1 MIYYKLLD
9 IQNLDVIIE
18 KCLLYAKTIDSAY
31 NRRLSSWYDINALE
45 LINAC
50 PELAVGLQKYDLTV
64 RMAALYVMY
73 HPSHTKI
80 HIDKYPSQARINIP
94 LLNCTNT
101 YTNFYESN
109 DGMTP
114 WTNPK
119 SGITSYSPVGECKLV
134 DRVELKQA
142 TIIRTKVFHAVNLPK
157 DNPVPRITLTLGL
170 DKDPVFML
178 E

>member
-9 IQNLDVIIE
+9 IENIDVIIQ
-18 KCLLYAKTIDSAY
+18 KCLLYAKNIDSAY
-31 NRRLSSWYDINALE
+31 NRRLSSWNSINASE
-45 LINAC
+45 LLTAC
-50 PELAVGLQKYDLTV
+50 PELVNGLQKYDLNV
-64 RMAALYVMY
+64 RMAALFVMY

-80 HIDKYPSQARINIP
+80 HIDAYPSQARINIP

-101 YTNFYESN
+101 YTNFYES
-109 DGMTP
+109 DGGSES
-114 WTNPK
+114 WIDPK
-119 SGITSYSPVGECKLV
+119 SKIISYSPKGKCRLV

-142 TIIRTKVFHAVNLPK
+142 TIIRTKVFHTVDLPK

-178 E
+178 K